1 MLDLLPSI
9 LSKARMRPLGLRAKC
24 TLQIDYPSRISS
36 RLIVQP
42 AILALQ
48 RRNIHQS
55 ASTRQDDANRRH
67 VDREE
72 SIESSSTSSKIN
84 SDSSSSPSA
93 AKDFASGAAVPPSRE
108 LQPQLDED
116 PNSFPV
122 FPEQSPQVSSNSV
135 IGYAFSY
142 THKLLGWPCFEGIPC
157 TIYSDRKTTPLWK

>member
-24 TLQIDYPSRISS
+24 ILQIDYPSRIFS

-55 ASTRQDDANRRH
+55 ASTRQDDANRRQI
-67 VDREE
+67 DKEE
-72 SIESSSTSSKIN
+72 STESSSTSSRNN
-84 SDSSSSPSA
+84 SDSSLSPSA
-93 AKDFASGAAVPPSRE
+93 AKDFARGAAVPPLRE
-108 LQPQLDED
+108 PQPQLDED

-122 FPEQSPQVSSNSV
+122 LPEQSPQVSSNSV
-135 IGYAFSY
+135 IGYAVSY
-142 THKLLGWPCFEGIPC
+142 TYKLLG
-157 TIYSDRKTTPLWK
+157 